1 MPQQKEVVEGKLNGE
16 GSMDTQAILIT
27 ANTNS
32 SHMLSRLPEQIRLAS
47 AITPHRSQFI
57 GKNEKKTLHRVC
69 TGWTWVGAAEWL
81 PPARCSSEDGHTST
95 AGAQCSSRALAF
107 NQGLKENRREDC
119 FFQFHSGK
127 LACSKGN
134 VRQAQLQADRA
145 SGIPHTYQHMHGERT
160 QYANTLKS
168 QINISKISCAPGERR
183 GLPTHRIKKLIS
195 V

>member
-32 SHMLSRLPEQIRLAS
+32 SHMLSRPPEQIRLAS

-57 GKNEKKTLHRVC
+57 VKNEKKKLAQAEPGLVLPSDCHQL
-69 TGWTWVGAAEWL
+69 AASL
-81 PPARCSSEDGHTST
+81 DDGHTST
-95 AGAQCSSRALAF
+95 AGAQCSRRALAF
-107 NQGLKENRREDC
+107 TQGLKENRREGW
-119 FFQFHSGK
+119 FFHFHSGK